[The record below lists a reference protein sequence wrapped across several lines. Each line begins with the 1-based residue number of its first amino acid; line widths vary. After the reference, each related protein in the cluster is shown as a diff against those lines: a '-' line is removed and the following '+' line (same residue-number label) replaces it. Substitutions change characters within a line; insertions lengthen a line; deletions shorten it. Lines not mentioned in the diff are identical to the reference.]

1 MRWDRPVEA
10 GTGSSVVD
18 GLTLIEHLF
27 DDGAREVRTM
37 TLTLHGT
44 DAARPVPVPG
54 RVRQLLAR
62 ADAELV
68 AAQFS
73 AEPWEQ
79 FSHAHLAAVRGA
91 AAVVAAQGAPTGR
104 SAPRTVW
111 GQLGSVAPALSR
123 WAAVF
128 ADAAPLRAGVE
139 AGRFDLV
146 TAARAEEAL
155 VEAEDF
161 VDVVRSFLAGESAAA
176 RAS

>member
-1 MRWDRPVEA
+1 MTTSHVA
-10 GTGSSVVD
+10 QD
-18 GLTLIEHLF
+18 GR
-27 DDGAREVRTM
+27 GA
-37 TLTLHGT
+37 
-44 DAARPVPVPG
+44 PVPA
-54 RVRQLLAR
+54 RVRQLLVR

-79 FSHAHLAAVRGA
+79 FSHAHLAAVRAA
-91 AAVVAAQGAPTGR
+91 AAVVAAHGVPQRR

-111 GQLGSVAPALSR
+111 GQLGSAVPELSR

-128 ADAAPLRAGVE
+128 ADAAPLRAAVE
-139 AGRFDLV
+139 GGRFELV
-146 TAARAEEAL
+146 TADRAERAL

-161 VDVVRSFLAGESAAA
+161 VDVARAHLAGDAQAA

>member
-1 MRWDRPVEA
+1 MTSTTWA
-10 GTGSSVVD
+10 
-18 GLTLIEHLF
+18 
-27 DDGAREVRTM
+27 AREV
-37 TLTLHGT
+37 GS
-44 DAARPVPVPG
+44 APVPA
-54 RVRQLLAR
+54 RVRQLLVR

-79 FSHAHLAAVRGA
+79 FSHAHLAAVRAA

-104 SAPRTVW
+104 FAPRTVW
-111 GQLGSVAPALSR
+111 GQLGAVAPSLSR

-128 ADAAPLRAGVE
+128 ADAAPLRAAVE
-139 AGRFDLV
+139 AGRFDRV
-146 TAARAEEAL
+146 TAARAEQAL

-161 VDVVRSFLAGESAAA
+161 VDVVRDLLAGEAAA

>member
-1 MRWDRPVEA
+1 MTSTTWAVRQTA
-10 GTGSSVVD
+10 G
-18 GLTLIEHLF
+18 
-27 DDGAREVRTM
+27 A
-37 TLTLHGT
+37 
-44 DAARPVPVPG
+44 PVPA
-54 RVRQLLAR
+54 RVRQLLVR

-79 FSHAHLAAVRGA
+79 LSHAHLAAVRAA

-104 SAPRTVW
+104 FAPRTVW
-111 GQLGSVAPALSR
+111 GQLGAVAPVLSR

-128 ADAAPLRAGVE
+128 ADAAPLRAAVE
-139 AGRFDLV
+139 AGRFDRV
-146 TAARAEEAL
+146 TAARAEQAL

-161 VDVVRSFLAGESAAA
+161 VDVVREFLADEAATA

>member
-1 MRWDRPVEA
+1 
-10 GTGSSVVD
+10 
-18 GLTLIEHLF
+18 
-27 DDGAREVRTM
+27 M
-37 TLTLHGT
+37 TLTARRIDGT
-44 DAARPVPVPG
+44 GAVPVPA
-54 RVRQLLAR
+54 RVRQLLVR

-79 FSHAHLAAVRGA
+79 FSHAHLAAVRAA
-91 AAVVAAQGAPTGR
+91 AAVVAAEGAPSGR

-111 GQLGSVAPALSR
+111 GQLGAVAPTLSR
-123 WAAVF
+123 WGALF
-128 ADAAPLRAGVE
+128 ADAAPLRAAVE

-146 TAARAEEAL
+146 SAARAEEGL

-161 VDVVRSFLAGESAAA
+161 VDVVRSFLAGDAQAA

>member
-1 MRWDRPVEA
+1 MMLTTRR
-10 GTGSSVVD
+10 TG
-18 GLTLIEHLF
+18 
-27 DDGAREVRTM
+27 APNP
-37 TLTLHGT
+37 
-44 DAARPVPVPG
+44 APVPG
-54 RVRQLLAR
+54 RARQLLLR

-79 FSHAHLAAVRGA
+79 FSHAHLAAVRAA
-91 AAVVAAQGAPTGR
+91 AAVVAAEGAPTGR

-111 GQLGSVAPALSR
+111 GMLGSVAPELSR

-128 ADAAPLRAGVE
+128 ADAAPLRAAVD
-139 AGRFDLV
+139 AGRFDRV

-155 VEAEDF
+155 CEAEDF
-161 VDVVRSFLAGESAAA
+161 VDVVRSVLAREAQTA

>member
-1 MRWDRPVEA
+1 MRATSPRSVT
-10 GTGSSVVD
+10 TG
-18 GLTLIEHLF
+18 
-27 DDGAREVRTM
+27 GA
-37 TLTLHGT
+37 
-44 DAARPVPVPG
+44 PVPS
-54 RVRQLLAR
+54 RVRQLLTR

-79 FSHAHLAAVRGA
+79 LSHAHLAAVRAA
-91 AAVVAAQGAPTGR
+91 AAVVAAEGAPAGR

-111 GQLGSVAPALSR
+111 GQLGSVAPSLSG
-123 WAAVF
+123 WGAVF
-128 ADAAPLRAGVE
+128 ADAAPLRAAVE

-146 TAARAEEAL
+146 TGARAEQAL

-161 VDVVRSFLAGESAAA
+161 VDVVRTYLDGEVHAA